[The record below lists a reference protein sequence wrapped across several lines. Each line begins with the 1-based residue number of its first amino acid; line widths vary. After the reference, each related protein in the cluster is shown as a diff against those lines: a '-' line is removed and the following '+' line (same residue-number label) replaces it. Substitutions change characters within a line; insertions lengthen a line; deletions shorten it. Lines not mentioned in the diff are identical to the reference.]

1 VNRCRSTIATSAFVL
16 LVGLYSNAVHAEAPP
31 APSTEPAPR
40 EIAPLEAK
48 GWSKRHDE
56 KVAMLRQHKYDLL
69 LVGDSITHNLDN
81 PPFKAV
87 WDQFYAPRNA
97 IDLGYSG
104 ERVENILWNL
114 QNGELDNQSPKA
126 VVLLI
131 GTNNTD
137 DANYK
142 DIYSP
147 EDVARGTG
155 MIVKLLRDKL
165 PDTKILLLRIFPR
178 QNRYWKDKEKTVE
191 RGSEEKRW
199 GANLRASELAS
210 KLADDKSVFYLDV
223 NHLFL
228 RLDGSIDPALRP
240 DLLHPSPQGALL
252 WARAMDPLLA
262 KLMDDKPLDTDQ
274 PQNPAVVPV
283 PKLEN
288 DSYDWYDRHDQ
299 ELAARARTNPQIVL
313 IGDSITH
320 FWAGEPKA
328 RNQNGPN
335 AWKEAF
341 DGVPVQ
347 NLGFGWDRTQNVLWR
362 LDHGEFDGLHPKTV
376 VLNIGTNNF
385 SGTSHAR
392 SNTPEEVYDGIRDIC
407 IRIRSKSPESKI
419 IVMGVFPRGQKADD
433 PYRAKITE
441 LNQLLAK
448 HLAEVKGIRFLDIG
462 HQLTEPDGTI
472 SRETMKDFLHPTE
485 KGYAIWA
492 KALVDA
498 GVRD

>member
-1 VNRCRSTIATSAFVL
+1 VNRNRISIPALLLAAT
-16 LVGLYSNAVHAEAPP
+16 LVQGAYADAPP
-31 APSTEPAPR
+31 APSTEQAPR
-40 EIAPLEAK
+40 EIAPVEAK
-48 GWSKRHDE
+48 GWARRHDE
-56 KVAMLRQHKYDLL
+56 KVALLRQHKYDLL
-69 LVGDSITHNLDN
+69 LVGDSITHNLDK

-87 WDQFYAPRNA
+87 WDQFYVPRNA

-142 DIYSP
+142 DVYSP
-147 EDVARGTG
+147 QDVARGTE
-155 MIVKLLRDKL
+155 MIVKLLREKL
-165 PDTKILLLRIFPR
+165 PDTKILLLRVFPR
-178 QNRYWKDKEKTVE
+178 QNRYWIDKETNIE

-199 GANLRASELAS
+199 EANLRASELAS
-210 KLADDKSVFYLDV
+210 KLADDKFVFYLDV
-223 NHLFL
+223 NHVFL
-228 RLDGSIDPALRP
+228 RLDGSIDPALMP
-240 DLLHPSPQGALL
+240 DLLHPSPQGAFL

-262 KLMDDKPLDTDQ
+262 KLMGEQPLDTGQ

-299 ELAARARTNPQIVL
+299 ELAARDRINPQVVL

-328 RNQNGPN
+328 RNQNGPK

-341 DGVPVQ
+341 EGVAVQ

-362 LDHGEFDGLHPKTV
+362 LDHGEFDGLHPRTV

-392 SNTPEEVYDGIRDIC
+392 SNTSEEVYDGIRDIC
-407 IRIRSKSPESKI
+407 IRIRSKSPQSMI

-448 HLAEVKGIRFLDIG
+448 NLADVKGIKFLNIG
-462 HQLTEPDGTI
+462 QQMLQADGTL
-472 SRETMKDFLHPTE
+472 SREMMGDFVHPTE

-492 KALVDA
+492 KAL
-498 GVRD
+498 RRE